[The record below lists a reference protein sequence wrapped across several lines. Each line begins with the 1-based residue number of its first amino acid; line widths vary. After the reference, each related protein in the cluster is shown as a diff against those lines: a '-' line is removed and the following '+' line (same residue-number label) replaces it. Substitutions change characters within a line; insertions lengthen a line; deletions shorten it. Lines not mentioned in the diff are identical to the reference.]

1 LARSSDQENAR
12 QKKGGVFAE
21 LGEIRVT
28 AAHGRA
34 ELRAWDT
41 SDVDVLQAADRKFQ
55 RIVFRTKDKGDIADI
70 PAAVPVLGCDRNTV
84 DF

>member
-1 LARSSDQENAR
+1 MRGR
-12 QKKGGVFAE
+12 KKGGVLAE
-21 LGEIRVT
+21 LGGIRVT

-55 RIVFRTKDKGDIADI
+55 RIVFRTKGKADIGDI
-70 PAAVPVLGCDRNTV
+70 PAAVPALGCDRNTV